1 MKKLFGRVQRKR
13 SVSGFTMVE
22 MLIAVAIIIVLMAVA
37 FVGVINHRRSL
48 KRLELNDTAREIY
61 FAAQNH
67 LSMAKSQ
74 GLLEDVDPN
83 NPEMTGEKQG
93 DSHYWYVMPR
103 DSRFASRDNLLYEM
117 LPFGSI
123 DDTVRLGGSYVIK
136 YDLETATVIKVGYSD
151 QTELSSYRNW
161 STSRGEWDDA
171 EPETLD
177 NQLIGWYTGAEIKSR
192 TPAKLPIPSLNVVNA
207 ERLEV
212 TVDFADSVR
221 AEFAGDASL
230 LASTYVQIIMRG
242 KTSKSEKVVN
252 VWPLSEFLYGSQTA
266 ILDDITKSGEH
277 FAEKWC
283 DASDGKPLIP
293 GEDITLCAKV
303 YNNATIA
310 SIAKSSTKQTNSLF
324 AQMIYAKP
332 EEGSGDSQGERVLTV
347 ANIRHLENLGASIS
361 GYDPEELGDDGATS
375 ARQVADLQWAS
386 TGAKK
391 SKAFLDRVGDGEP
404 DKVQIY
410 YLDDSED
417 PTIAATFAPVNPEFG
432 LTYEGKGKK
441 ISNVKVEVEGS
452 AGIFGEVQEDSS
464 ISNLAIVNANV
475 TSTDNAAGAL
485 VGKSEGVLTLQNV
498 IVRNSSGSASSKITG
513 AGSTGGLVGSF
524 NGGGSIE
531 ECAAA
536 VRVESK
542 GDGASAGGLVGDM
555 QAGSVERCYA
565 GGHTKNGLYDKDSIN
580 VVAAGTSGGLIGRAQ
595 NTEITS
601 SYATTSASGG
611 TAGGLLGEVK
621 GGNVAS
627 CYATGLVVGSAR
639 AGALV
644 GNNDAVT
651 YKHCRYLEIINDGM
665 KPIDGEDSLS
675 DLYAADADVVSFA
688 EFFYK
693 DAKTANPYDE
703 FLTNHYKDF
712 DKKDGTLYPY
722 PTVAQLAEDD
732 TVGGF
737 VKTHYGDWPS
747 PETFVINTPNGN

>member
-1 MKKLFGRVQRKR
+1 MKKLVRRVQRKR
-13 SVSGFTMVE
+13 SVSGFTVVE
-22 MLIAVAIIIVLMAVA
+22 MLIAVAILAILMAVA

-48 KRLELNDTAREIY
+48 KKLELNDTAREIY

-74 GLLEDVDPN
+74 GLLNDVDSN
-83 NPEMTGEKQG
+83 DDEMTGDKQE
-93 DSHYWYVMPR
+93 DSYYWYVTPH

-136 YDLETATVIKVGYSD
+136 YDLESATVIKVGYSD
-151 QTELSSYRNW
+151 QSELSRYQNW

-171 EPETLD
+171 EPDTLED
-177 NQLIGWYTGAEIKSR
+177 QLIGWYKGEKIENK
-192 TPAKLPIPSLNVVNA
+192 TPVELPTPSLKVINA

-230 LASTYVQIIMRG
+230 LGSTYVQIIMRG
-242 KTSKSEKVVN
+242 KTSKNEKVVG
-252 VWPLSEFLYGSQTA
+252 VWELDKFLFGSQTA

-293 GEDITLCAKV
+293 GEDITLYAKV
-303 YNNATIA
+303 YNNSTIA

-332 EEGSGDSQGERVLTV
+332 EEGSGDSEGGRVLTV
-347 ANIRHLENLGASIS
+347 ANIRHLENLGASLS
-361 GYDPEELGDDGATS
+361 GYDPEALGDDGATS
-375 ARQVADLQWAS
+375 AKQVADLQWAS

-404 DKVQIY
+404 DKVQVY
-410 YLDDSED
+410 YLNDNED
-417 PTIAATFAPVNPEFG
+417 PTTAATFAPVNPEFK
-432 LTYEGKGKK
+432 LTYEGKSKK
-441 ISNVKVEVEGS
+441 VSNVKVEVEGS

-464 ISNLAIVNANV
+464 ISNLALINANV
-475 TSTDNAAGAL
+475 TSIGDAAGAL
-485 VGKSEGVLTLQNV
+485 VGKSDAVLTLQNV
-498 IVRNSSGSASSKITG
+498 IVRNSSGSTSSKITG
-513 AGSTGGLVGSF
+513 AGSTGGLVGTF
-524 NGGGSIE
+524 GGGGSIE

-536 VRVESK
+536 VQVESK

-555 QAGSVERCYA
+555 QDGSVERCYA
-565 GGHTKNGLYDKDSIN
+565 GGHTKDGLYDKDNMN

-595 NTEITS
+595 NTEIAS
-601 SYATTSASGG
+601 SYATTSASGD

-621 GGNVAS
+621 GGNVTS
-627 CYATGLVVGSAR
+627 CYATGLVVGNAK

-644 GNNDAVT
+644 GNNNAGSYT
-651 YKHCRYLEIINDGM
+651 LCRYLEIINGSM
-665 KPIDGEDSLS
+665 KPIDDEDSLS
-675 DLYAADADVVSFA
+675 DFYAADSDVVSFA

-693 DAKTANPYDE
+693 DAKTASPYDE
-703 FLTNHYKDF
+703 FLTKHYQDL
-712 DKKDGTLYPY
+712 DKKDGALYPY

-732 TVGGF
+732 AVNGF

-747 PETFVINTPNGN
+747 PETFVINTPNGD